1 MLNKNEL
8 LDSLTEIFE
17 KTETEKEMMEF
28 NCILLGFASEIC
40 QAFGDEDDGDGE
52 ENDTDIS

>member
-1 MLNKNEL
+1 MLDKNEL
-8 LDSLTEIFE
+8 LDSLTEIFD

-40 QAFGDEDDGDGE
+40 QAFGDEDDEEGE
-52 ENDTDIS
+52 ENDTDIG